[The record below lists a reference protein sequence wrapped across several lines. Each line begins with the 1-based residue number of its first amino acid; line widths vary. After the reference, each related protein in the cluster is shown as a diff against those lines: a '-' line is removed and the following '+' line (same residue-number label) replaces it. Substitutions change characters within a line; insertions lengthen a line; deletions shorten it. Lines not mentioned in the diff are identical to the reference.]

1 MEKNFK
7 KRQKE
12 RKQVSLNGSPILKLK
27 SQILKE
33 NP

>member
-7 KRQKE
+7 KRQKG
-12 RKQVSLNGSPILKLK
+12 RKQVSLNVSPKLK